1 MIEEYIEKNI
11 LRQLFLCGQF
21 YVNKEVNLEKL
32 SNLLHVC
39 KTTLLNDINNIKKE
53 FEEQI
58 AYTHREK
65 DRYTLYFSEHI
76 PRCKIMQ
83 QLSQNSLFLKTC
95 LLYLE
100 EDEPDYL
107 QLTECEFISV
117 SKAYSLKKQVLA
129 YFNDCGIEIDRYSP
143 RFTEMERRLLL
154 LNVSYRLGGFNSWEL
169 PESFFERADRFIESV
184 TENSGRFYDKEN
196 KEILSIGFAIS
207 FLRQQVCA
215 VTIDSKFIEEIKKRP
230 IYNYVE
236 SAWENTDFQTY
247 YKKEEFAFIL
257 TLFNLCNYGFHSYQL
272 IAEDFQQLHQ
282 VFIDNT
288 PEIKELVATFESHF
302 NQELF
307 GNQPFERALI
317 HLMRS
322 AWDNY
327 QLFMPEKFYL
337 LNEEQT
343 NLYKEVQTIF
353 SSWSSQLPY
362 DLRLNPNYMRAFV
375 IELSGILRL
384 TKEHLTIYI
393 VTNSDVHYLI
403 YREALEAVTTF
414 DFQVAPTIYSSISDI
429 KKYAQQSSNRVLCER
444 TLYTPDAVQY
454 ENIIPISINTIDRA
468 IISAVQ
474 NK

>member
-58 AYTHREK
+58 VYTHREK
-65 DRYTLYFSEHI
+65 DCYTLYFSEHI

-83 QLSQNSLFLKTC
+83 QLTQNSLFLKTC

-129 YFNDCGIEIDRYSP
+129 YFHDCGIEIDRYSP

-154 LNVSYRLGGFNSWEL
+154 LNVAYRLGSFKSWEL

-207 FLRQQVCA
+207 FLRQQ
-215 VTIDSKFIEEIKKRP
+215 
-230 IYNYVE
+230 
-236 SAWENTDFQTY
+236 
-247 YKKEEFAFIL
+247 
-257 TLFNLCNYGFHSYQL
+257 LC
-272 IAEDFQQLHQ
+272 
-282 VFIDNT
+282 T
-288 PEIKELVATFESHF
+288 
-302 NQELF
+302 
-307 GNQPFERALI
+307 
-317 HLMRS
+317 
-322 AWDNY
+322 
-327 QLFMPEKFYL
+327 
-337 LNEEQT
+337 
-343 NLYKEVQTIF
+343 VQ
-353 SSWSSQLPY
+353 
-362 DLRLNPNYMRAFV
+362 
-375 IELSGILRL
+375 
-384 TKEHLTIYI
+384 
-393 VTNSDVHYLI
+393 
-403 YREALEAVTTF
+403 
-414 DFQVAPTIYSSISDI
+414 
-429 KKYAQQSSNRVLCER
+429 
-444 TLYTPDAVQY
+444 
-454 ENIIPISINTIDRA
+454 
-468 IISAVQ
+468 
-474 NK
+474 

>member
-307 GNQPFERALI
+307 GNQPFER
-317 HLMRS
+317 
-322 AWDNY
+322 
-327 QLFMPEKFYL
+327 
-337 LNEEQT
+337 
-343 NLYKEVQTIF
+343 
-353 SSWSSQLPY
+353 
-362 DLRLNPNYMRAFV
+362 
-375 IELSGILRL
+375 
-384 TKEHLTIYI
+384 
-393 VTNSDVHYLI
+393 
-403 YREALEAVTTF
+403 
-414 DFQVAPTIYSSISDI
+414 
-429 KKYAQQSSNRVLCER
+429 
-444 TLYTPDAVQY
+444 
-454 ENIIPISINTIDRA
+454 
-468 IISAVQ
+468 
-474 NK
+474 

>member
-1 MIEEYIEKNI
+1 
-11 LRQLFLCGQF
+11 
-21 YVNKEVNLEKL
+21 
-32 SNLLHVC
+32 
-39 KTTLLNDINNIKKE
+39 
-53 FEEQI
+53 
-58 AYTHREK
+58 
-65 DRYTLYFSEHI
+65 
-76 PRCKIMQ
+76 MQ

-307 GNQPFERALI
+307 ETN
-317 HLMRS
+317 RS
-322 AWDNY
+322 N
-327 QLFMPEKFYL
+327 
-337 LNEEQT
+337 
-343 NLYKEVQTIF
+343 V
-353 SSWSSQLPY
+353 
-362 DLRLNPNYMRAFV
+362 R
-375 IELSGILRL
+375 
-384 TKEHLTIYI
+384 
-393 VTNSDVHYLI
+393 
-403 YREALEAVTTF
+403 
-414 DFQVAPTIYSSISDI
+414 
-429 KKYAQQSSNRVLCER
+429 
-444 TLYTPDAVQY
+444 
-454 ENIIPISINTIDRA
+454 
-468 IISAVQ
+468 
-474 NK
+474 